1 MVDDQAKGIIH
12 GDRSWIAPL
21 ALMVFATRR
30 GRRSLWIGGAV
41 LLGALVA
48 KLFFVDLGD
57 RGTVA
62 RIVSFIAA
70 GALMLLIGYL
80 SPAPPRRAE
89 EHTP

>member
-1 MVDDQAKGIIH
+1 
-12 GDRSWIAPL
+12 
-21 ALMVFATRR
+21 
-30 GRRSLWIGGAV
+30 
-41 LLGALVA
+41 VA

-80 SPAPPRRAE
+80 SPAPPRRVE